1 MMVYGIDLAAL
12 EHGRAPEL
20 MKQVKRVFDP
30 RGILNPGQTWE

>member
-1 MMVYGIDLAAL
+1 MMVCGIDLAAL
-12 EHGRAPEL
+12 EL